1 MQKVIIMKKYTQE
14 EREAAI
20 KEIEETPIEAKEW
33 EVHETK
39 VTSYRYV
46 DDIPAGKKKGLLS
59 GLLERVKAVL
69 HPA

>member
-14 EREAAI
+14 DREAAI
-20 KEIEETPIEAKEW
+20 KDIDEAPIEAKEW